1 MGVDGNDWEQSASP
15 SDVKTFACALSL
27 ACSLAAGAGCAH
39 AGAGTETD
47 EEAAV
52 AVGVRAAL
60 RLYTPVN
67 EPVRGPYCIEVE
79 GAADFEQGV
88 VAALGA
94 SGILAVA
101 MPDCASRGRDALLW
115 VKVASYEWMDIVT
128 HGTLDVRGTV
138 ETRPEERSNF
148 RLSWWRA
155 SFHASLG
162 FRQGEWLTLAA
173 DDLGR
178 I

>member
-1 MGVDGNDWEQSASP
+1 MQFD
-15 SDVKTFACALSL
+15 LL
-27 ACSLAAGAGCAH
+27 AR
-39 AGAGTETD
+39 D
-47 EEAAV
+47 
-52 AVGVRAAL
+52 
-60 RLYTPVN
+60 
-67 EPVRGPYCIEVE
+67 
-79 GAADFEQGV
+79 GAARRARLQF
-88 VAALGA
+88 L
-94 SGILAVA
+94 
-101 MPDCASRGRDALLW
+101 
-115 VKVASYEWMDIVT
+115 
-128 HGTLDVRGTV
+128 RGTV